1 MINSTSTAARL
12 PLREEDLD
20 SFATLTEIIGVARG
34 VLPTDILDFL
44 EGGAGE
50 ERTLRDNRTAF
61 RNWNFVPRVMT
72 GYGKPELATSF
83 LGIPLAIPVLTAP
96 FGADGLFHP
105 RGQCAVARA
114 NAAEG
119 VASIVPEAG
128 TYSFEVVAEAAP
140 DAARIAQIHPM
151 GSAEHFVGMLHRI
164 ENAGYQ
170 AICVTVDFPIAG
182 RRERDLMNRFDR
194 NFRAASGNYPADGS
208 AASETIFKQ
217 LFYRSTAGW
226 GWGQLGELMDK
237 TPLPWIAKGVLTGA
251 DACAALEAGADAVL
265 VSNHGGRQL
274 DGVPAA
280 LNQLPEVVSA
290 VAGRVPV
297 AFDSGIRRGSDIV
310 IALALGADV
319 VVLGR
324 LVAYGL
330 AADGESGVRQVH
342 QLLRAEMLTT
352 LTLLGAGDVAVLEPS
367 VLSINACR
375 RH

>member
-1 MINSTSTAARL
+1 MINSSSAAARL
-12 PLREEDLD
+12 PFDEDPD
-20 SFATLTEIIGVARG
+20 SFATLSEIVEVARCALPAG
-34 VLPTDILDFL
+34 VLDFL

-50 ERTLRDNRTAF
+50 ERTLRDNRAAF
-61 RNWNFVPRVMT
+61 RSWNFVPRVMT

-83 LGIPLAIPVLTAP
+83 LGIPLETPVLTAP

-128 TYSFEVVAEAAP
+128 TFSFEAVAEAAP
-140 DAARIAQIHPM
+140 DAARIAQLHPM
-151 GSAEHFVGMLHRI
+151 GTAEHFVEMLHRI
-164 ENAGYQ
+164 ERAGYQ
-170 AICVTVDFPIAG
+170 AVCVTVDFPIAG
-182 RRERDLMNRFDR
+182 WRERDLLNRFDR
-194 NFRAASGNYPADGS
+194 NFTAASGNYPPDGRV
-208 AASETIFKQ
+208 ASETVFGK
-217 LFYRSTAGW
+217 LFYRSRVGW
-226 GWGQLGELMDK
+226 KWGQLGELMNK
-237 TPLPWIAKGVLTGA
+237 TPLPWIAKGVLTGP

-274 DGVPAA
+274 DGVPGA

-297 AFDSGIRRGSDIV
+297 AFDSGIRRGSDVV

-330 AADGESGVRQVH
+330 AAQGESGVRQVH

-352 LTLLGAGDVAVLEPS
+352 LALLGVGDVADLEPS
-367 VLSINACR
+367 VLSGNASPR
-375 RH
+375 D